1 MIALKKEQIGTKE
14 ACFVNDLLKGL
25 TIIDFT
31 HRLPGPLGANLL
43 AQLGAK
49 VVKIEDSTFKDA
61 FVHGLYAD
69 IDESFPVWYRELNNH
84 KEILRFDFKNEDDL
98 AKVRDMICKADALL
112 MGLPPKIEARL
123 GLSRRELTELGRPL
137 AVISMGSGLKCQ
149 KGMHD
154 LNALARTG
162 LLSLYTHGKD
172 DAFLAPPFMPMAGI
186 AFGVKVACDLLA
198 AVFKAQRE
206 KTAIFHT
213 TYLHETTEEIFFPFW
228 PKILREQGEYL
239 FLHNGLYPCY
249 CIYKLRDGHY
259 AALASVE
266 EKYWKRFC
274 DVFHL
279 DIVPSKRFFN
289 KDKSVFLEV
298 SKKFQEFSKK
308 DMAEIL
314 KNEDFCLDIV

>member
-1 MIALKKEQIGTKE
+1 M
-14 ACFVNDLLKGL
+14 NNLLEGL
-25 TIIDFT
+25 TVIDFS

-43 AQLGAK
+43 AKLGAK
-49 VVKIEDSTFKDA
+49 VIKIEDATFKDA

-69 IDESFPVWYRELNNH
+69 IDESFPIWYRELNNH
-84 KEILRFDFKNEDDL
+84 KEILRFDFKNENDL
-98 AKVRDMICKADALL
+98 KKVREMAHEVDALL
-112 MGLPPKIEARL
+112 MGLPPKIESRL
-123 GLSRRELTELGRPL
+123 GLTREELTKLNRPL

-172 DAFLAPPFMPMAGI
+172 DAVLPPPFMPMAGI
-186 AFGVKVACDLLA
+186 AFGVKLACDLLA

-213 TYLHETTEEIFFPFW
+213 TYLHESTEEIFFPFW
-228 PKILREQGEYL
+228 PKKLREQGEYQ

-249 CIYKLRDGHY
+249 CLYRLRDGHY
-259 AALASVE
+259 VALAAVE

-274 DVFHL
+274 EVFHL
-279 DIVPSKRFFN
+279 EIVPPKRFFT
-289 KDKSVFLEV
+289 KDESVFLEV
-298 SKKFQEFSKK
+298 SKKFKEFSREE
-308 DMAEIL
+308 MAEIL
-314 KNEDFCLDIV
+314 EAEDFCLDIV